1 MTNAAYSSRNY
12 PRASVVCDLW
22 DRAGCRSCCW
32 HGTSIVVCVS
42 TFVALFL
49 AMLGTGLLLPIPEDA
64 VAILA
69 GATLAANA
77 PVSTLVACV
86 VGAWFGD
93 ALLFFAGRLCA
104 SSLDRLPRA
113 RHFFDPKKSA
123 RAQSMLDRWGDLAY
137 VIARVVP
144 GVRGAVFFGAGVFG
158 RPARRF
164 VLIDAVAAL
173 VHVPLLVL
181 AGTALGPRVVAVA
194 ISLGRVGTAVVIAFA
209 IVGVVLVSVSPKPS
223 ARTEPPD

>member
-1 MTNAAYSSRNY
+1 MPRIQAVIIQGPLSFVTCGTEPVAGVVAGTGRASWSACQPSSRSSS
-12 PRASVVCDLW
+12 P
-22 DRAGCRSCCW
+22 CW
-32 HGTSIVVCVS
+32 
-42 TFVALFL
+42 A
-49 AMLGTGLLLPIPEDA
+49 LLLPIPEDA